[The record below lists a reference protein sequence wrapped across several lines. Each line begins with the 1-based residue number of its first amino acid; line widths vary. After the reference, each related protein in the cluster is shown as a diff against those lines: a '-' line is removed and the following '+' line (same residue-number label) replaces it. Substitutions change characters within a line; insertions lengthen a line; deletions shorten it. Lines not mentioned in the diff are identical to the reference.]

1 MLWTEKVRLVGTWQE
16 RMGEGAH
23 TSHDPPRPWR
33 LGGGDWSHRLM
44 RGSLQIVREEQPE
57 AGSKYWSFP
66 VVLIYNFPD
75 GYRN

>member
-1 MLWTEKVRLVGTWQE
+1 MDRKSALGRH
-16 RMGEGAH
+16 MAGEDGGGGAH
-23 TSHDPPRPWR
+23 TSHDPPHPWR

-44 RGSLQIVREEQPE
+44 GGSLQIVREEQPE

>member
-1 MLWTEKVRLVGTWQE
+1 MDRKSALGRH
-16 RMGEGAH
+16 MAGEDGGGGAH
-23 TSHDPPRPWR
+23 TSHDPPHPWR
-33 LGGGDWSHRLM
+33 LGGGLVPQADGGQSPNSQGGAAR
-44 RGSLQIVREEQPE
+44 E

>member
-1 MLWTEKVRLVGTWQE
+1 MDRKSALGRHMAGEDGGGHTH
-16 RMGEGAH
+16 RMTHPAH
-23 TSHDPPRPWR
+23 GDW
-33 LGGGDWSHRLM
+33 GGDWSHRLM
-44 RGSLQIVREEQPE
+44 GGSLQIVREEQPE

>member
-1 MLWTEKVRLVGTWQE
+1 M
-16 RMGEGAH
+16 AH
-23 TSHDPPRPWR
+23 TPPDPPCPWR
-33 LGGGDWSHRLM
+33 LGRGVLVPQADGG
-44 RGSLQIVREEQPE
+44 GSLQIVREEQPE

>member
-1 MLWTEKVRLVGTWQE
+1 MDRKSALGRH
-16 RMGEGAH
+16 MAGEDGGGAH
-23 TSHDPPRPWR
+23 TSHDPPHPWR
-33 LGGGDWSHRLM
+33 LGGGLVPQADG
-44 RGSLQIVREEQPE
+44 GSLQIVREEQPE

>member
-16 RMGEGAH
+16 RMGEGGHTHRMTHPAH
-23 TSHDPPRPWR
+23 GDW
-33 LGGGDWSHRLM
+33 GGDWSHRLM
-44 RGSLQIVREEQPE
+44 GGSLQIVREEQPE